1 METWDAIR
9 SRRNVREYLER
20 PIPEEGMEQIL
31 DAARRT
37 PSSRNKQRWDFV
49 VVSDR
54 EQLDRLA
61 RVWRGASHV
70 ARSSATIGL
79 VAPTAE
85 GSGDRESIQYD
96 LGQVTMSIML
106 AAADLGVG
114 SGHAAVKDQDLAREL
129 LGLPNDRFCA
139 WLIALGYPAD
149 RPLDPIDEPDRRP
162 FEDVVHVGVW

>member
-1 METWDAIR
+1 METWEAIR

-31 DAARRT
+31 EAARRT
-37 PSSRNKQRWDFV
+37 PSSRNRQRWDFV

-54 EQLDRLA
+54 EQLERLSQ
-61 RVWRGASHV
+61 VWRGASHV
-70 ARSSATIGL
+70 ARSAATIAL
-79 VAPTAE
+79 VAPEAE
-85 GSGDRESIQYD
+85 DPGDRESIQYD
-96 LGQVTMSIML
+96 LGQVTMTIML

-129 LGLPNDRFCA
+129 LGLPDDRSCA

-149 RPLDPIDEPDRRP
+149 GALDPVEDPDRRP
-162 FEDVVHVGVW
+162 FEDVVHIGAW